1 MRYPDV
7 FVIFSTSYNVFMIIF
22 IAIYSKYKFA
32 HSILKNTLY
41 IIFL

>member
-7 FVIFSTSYNVFMIIF
+7 FVLFSAFYNIFMIFF
-22 IAIYSKYKFA
+22 IVIYSKYKFA
-32 HSILKNTLY
+32 HSIFKNTLY